1 MILISNLILT
11 SSADRSA
18 VPSTEIYGADKKTY
32 INIGSGNVFKLEW
45 ELTPVWPNDRI
56 DHFTLI
62 IKRYDPI
69 LNTYYDI
76 LSENVGL
83 VYNFFVTSSMLPAAP
98 EQYMLSIY
106 VVAHGALGSIATSNV
121 ISPYVSKGSGTYVN
135 IEYDGYKQPIM
146 KRSVAFVNAPTPVE
160 PEAELIDLT
169 GRNLFAANVEEPL
182 AAKATKLLVSSD
194 WTIVQ
199 DGYTK
204 DTNGNWQPND
214 IKYEV
219 LVAGGETTEPEYGEI
234 IEVIAGRDANNKP
247 IYEPLYVL

>member
-1 MILISNLILT
+1 MILISTLILT
-11 SSADRSA
+11 SSDEISA

-32 INIGSGNVFKLEW
+32 INIGSGNVLKLEW
-45 ELTPVWPNDRI
+45 ALTPAWSNDSV
-56 DHFTLI
+56 DHYTLI

-69 LNTYYDI
+69 LNTYYNI
-76 LSENVGL
+76 LSENIGL
-83 VYNFFVTSSMLPAAP
+83 VHSFFVKSSMLPAAP

-106 VVAHGALGSIATSNV
+106 VVAHGVYGSVATSNV

-135 IEYDGYKQPIM
+135 IVEDRYKQPIM

-160 PEAELIDLT
+160 PEAELIDIVGRSIFAT
-169 GRNLFAANVEEPL
+169 GVEEPL

-194 WTIVQ
+194 WTVVQ

-204 DTNGNWQPND
+204 DVNGNWQTND

-219 LVAGGETTEPEYGEI
+219 LVAGGEGNDYEI
-234 IEVIAGRDANNKP
+234 IEVIVGRDANNQP